1 MSDRAPADAPD
12 APMDDPR
19 NDDSVSDD
27 ALTGAEVE
35 RYARHLVLREVG
47 GAGQR
52 RLRAARVLIV
62 GAGGLGS
69 PVALYLAAAGVGRL
83 RIADDDRVAL
93 SNLQR
98 QVLHATDMVGAPKVH
113 SAAAAL
119 ARVNPHVRVEP
130 VAERATAA
138 NAAAMLAG
146 VDLCVDGTDTHAARL
161 TLADA
166 CETARVPLVTA
177 AVGRFE
183 GSITTLKPHAGGP
196 RFADLFPEAPEAGT
210 VPTCAEAG
218 VLGALTG
225 VVGAMQAMEAL
236 KELLGIGEGLAG
248 RLLIYDGLAAEWRA
262 VRYRRRG

>member
-1 MSDRAPADAPD
+1 MAEDA
-12 APMDDPR
+12 AK
-19 NDDSVSDD
+19 D
-27 ALTGAEVE
+27 ALAPEEVE

-52 RLRAARVLIV
+52 RLKRARVLII

-93 SNLQR
+93 SNLHR
-98 QVLHATDMVGAPKVH
+98 QVIHATDAVGTPKVH

-119 ARVNPHVRVEP
+119 ARVNPHVAVEP
-130 VAERATAA
+130 IPERVTDE
-138 NAAAMLAG
+138 NAARLLEGA
-146 VDLCVDGTDTHAARL
+146 DLCVEGTDAFAARAM
-161 TLADA
+161 LADA
-166 CETARVPLVTA
+166 CERAGVPLVTA

-183 GSITTLKPHAGGP
+183 GSITTLAPHEGGP
-196 RFADLFPEAPEAGT
+196 RFRDLFPAPPEPGT

-236 KELLGIGEGLAG
+236 KVLLGIGEGLVG
-248 RLLIYDGLAAEWRA
+248 RLLIYDGLGAEWRA
-262 VRYRRRG
+262 VRYRRRSDGPYDGP